1 MGNLPCTC
9 VKQTTNEAAS
19 ELESRHE
26 PHAYQNENG
35 HAIITS
41 QRTITGSQPFI
52 KGRVDVRSNTYVSSN
67 IYFYKGDN
75 SLISL

>member
-26 PHAYQNENG
+26 PNG
-35 HAIITS
+35 YPTEHGQAIITS

-52 KGRVDVRSNTYVSSN
+52 KGRVDVKSSN
-67 IYFYKGDN
+67 SYTPSNLLYK
-75 SLISL
+75 